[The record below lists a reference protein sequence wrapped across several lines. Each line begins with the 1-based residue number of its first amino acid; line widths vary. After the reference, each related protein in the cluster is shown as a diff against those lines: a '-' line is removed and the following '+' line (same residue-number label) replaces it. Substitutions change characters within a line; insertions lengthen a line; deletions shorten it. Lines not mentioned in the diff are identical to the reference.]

1 MAQTRG
7 RAEVTAGIGKAEAE
21 TRSVTVRHRPAAP
34 PETSISKKEPAIG
47 DGCQSREV
55 MLRSISRFP
64 VLVCA
69 AIHTLD
75 DRFHEIGIDET
86 GSMELEGSWWI
97 PRLRLAER
105 GAV

>member
-1 MAQTRG
+1 M
-7 RAEVTAGIGKAEAE
+7 TAGIGKAEAE

-69 AIHTLD
+69 AIHTLGNEVM
-75 DRFHEIGIDET
+75 RGAKKPPLWLRSATALILG
-86 GSMELEGSWWI
+86 GQQS
-97 PRLRLAER
+97 PRLSKP
-105 GAV
+105 